1 MHCFYRNIRSSKKA
15 IRMLEISEV
24 GMISKEQHCV
34 GDERGLKCVYIPLGM
49 IDKIRLVSSI
59 DCNAILKKK

>member
-1 MHCFYRNIRSSKKA
+1 
-15 IRMLEISEV
+15 MLEISEV
-24 GMISKEQHCV
+24 GMISKEQNCV

-59 DCNAILKKK
+59 DCNAILKKKQALMNEVSPICYV